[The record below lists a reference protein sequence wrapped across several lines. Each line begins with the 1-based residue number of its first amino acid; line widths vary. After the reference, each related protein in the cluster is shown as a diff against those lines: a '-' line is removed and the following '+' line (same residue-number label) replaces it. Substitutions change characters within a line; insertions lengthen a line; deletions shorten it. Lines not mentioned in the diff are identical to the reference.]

1 MITNTVKLEVQNDGM
16 DLIKDHDALKRK
28 GGKGKK
34 KGGKQQKVVQVA
46 MTRYQGSP
54 QLGKVLPGGDVIV
67 LFCCHCR
74 TDSICHMV
82 HCQVDAPRGHLKGQQ
97 QPLRR

>member
-34 KGGKQQKVVQVA
+34 KKGKQVVVVA
-46 MTRYQGSP
+46 MTRYQGRR
-54 QLGKVLPGGDVIV
+54 QKGKVLPGGDVLVLCYFIV
-67 LFCCHCR
+67 IAELIQYVIWFIAR
-74 TDSICHMV
+74 STPQGDI
-82 HCQVDAPRGHLKGQQ
+82 
-97 QPLRR
+97 

>member
-46 MTRYQGSP
+46 MTRYQGSR

-67 LFCCHCR
+67 LGYVVVIAELIQYVIWFIAR
-74 TDSICHMV
+74 ST
-82 HCQVDAPRGHLKGQQ
+82 P
-97 QPLRR
+97 